1 MTDEPQPPSVR
12 GLLLGAVI
20 GICTATG
27 GVLPGA
33 FAFALLAVVAGPH
46 PLEPG
51 DPPGHLTKA
60 QFDALSVSAAVCVAL
75 IVSAL
80 LGRIIVRRWRGVLTG
95 AGALVF
101 ALIAALGVALSPFAR
116 SDGAATLAALA
127 SAGLY
132 GAAFLRPDAWLE
144 RDVPAS

>member
-1 MTDEPQPPSVR
+1 V
-12 GLLLGAVI
+12 AV
-20 GICTATG
+20 
-27 GVLPGA
+27 
-33 FAFALLAVVAGPH
+33 
-46 PLEPG
+46 
-51 DPPGHLTKA
+51 
-60 QFDALSVSAAVCVAL
+60 

-80 LGRIIVRRWRGVLTG
+80 LGRIVVRRWRGALTG

-101 ALIAALGVALSPFAR
+101 ALIAALGVAFSPFAR

-132 GAAFLRPDAWLE
+132 GAAFLRADAWLE